1 MLNGHRTLGG
11 TDRGQLLEAYRKL
24 VINAVFLCQKEKGMW
39 LCSAVSKLLCV
50 QKYFEGQVLRAS
62 LANNN
67 FAIFAIIPWH

>member
-1 MLNGHRTLGG
+1 MAEGERESQQ
-11 TDRGQLLEAYRKL
+11 RAEAYRKL